1 MGVDHTDHFKTCFLD
16 SGGKAK
22 LWVLKAGTASHPIR
36 KRFSVRSLE
45 EQEGCALRVERHCD
59 ISLLKERYTG

>member
-16 SGGKAK
+16 TGGKAK

-36 KRFSVRSLE
+36 KRFSVRSLRSRKAVLL
-45 EQEGCALRVERHCD
+45 GLKDTV
-59 ISLLKERYTG
+59 ISVC